1 MPRKI
6 RFLSRLVAPF
16 VTMTLLIGLNS
27 GFTKSVNA
35 EETLDPLEDASL
47 FFKERDRDVVKEIY
61 VVDGVNGDRD
71 VIGEAR
77 LSHNE
82 AEFLIYLKL
91 EEGWL
96 LDGVF
101 AYSGTGPIP
110 LTEEAKPD
118 KAKFTFGKDL
128 DPDAG
133 VHLLSIDLFG
143 GLNLTWYPEDAYKL
157 LQNVSVYCNVKF
169 ADTSHEAWVGN
180 ADDALFIEGDFA
192 SGTKLT
198 YQIKELVY
206 SKNVSKEEELGTD
219 KAKIEVMPVY
229 APAHRADG
237 ELVELTYRDA
247 AGNVESV
254 RKIAKPLVAVYAEE
268 VAGTSVKVHDVDG
281 TTATVRSRDVF
292 AAVSMDDG
300 GTWKKVNLSRS
311 ADLSSFMLENGIEY
325 LGDTFKP
332 NIKVQGN
339 KIVVAWTSK
348 FARSGTPTYTQDG
361 IEDIWGVGGPQRS
374 RDYTEDGWAGLEV
387 PFSAVWVTRG
397 FIDTTTGDVTWFK
410 AERLTSGRRDAN
422 QITIASAENAG
433 FGIVWQEDPDGLMPG
448 KAVGP
453 GEGWSGATTNQ
464 KTDIWYS
471 FIEMTG
477 FEDVD
482 EDFESNGEPQ
492 YDPEDP
498 LKGDGRPKSL
508 IQMSLPVRLTDNDVL
523 NTDSM
528 KMNVS
533 YGIGNK
539 TFMNYPV
546 TLADATVD
554 QTNFFRIH
562 IDDLQPLLNTYES
575 DALSD
580 EDGAHTYGYE
590 LEGLLYKDDGNPL
603 VRSDSEYLRF
613 YKKVN
618 NQEAVKYVAIT
629 MDGRLLDGD
638 TGASRANLMLQPYK
652 TADGKYSAYAI
663 LGYEET
669 KGSGSGPDEADDC
682 DDIADESGDGD
693 DRYYPDTGKNVIY
706 HSYDFKTVDKVSG
719 GVVLNPQEVNAKDE
733 KVYLVDEFG
742 KPILDFMKN
751 PIPAYENARRPRF
764 LVQSKAN
771 AIAGKKDDVKGT
783 VMVVL
788 YKMGAEGKG
797 RPSDIMMQRWEV
809 SKLDTGNPYDIKYL
823 SKKIQNISSVTPE
836 ILVPT
841 DNEENLKMLKW
852 KQTEGNLNDKTGLY
866 DNDDARAHR
875 GFLKGDLLIVGYTWT
890 PNWTAARNG
899 NDIYNLYIRRSF
911 DGGKNWTSDPKG
923 DGITHTEIFRDP
935 VTLERYE
942 YTESFKTGKYEPAR
956 NLSLLRNNKESVIEP
971 RVVGTPGTIVAV
983 TNDKSAY
990 YDKNAMVKVTGGYA
1004 YKEDVQ
1010 DTSSFWITYGTEDN
1024 VDTHIGSND
1033 DEDEEISAGPLDL
1046 YYSYSKNK
1054 GEDFYSYFKTIS
1066 EDSDGNNAGDVVEV
1080 WEWLAKD
1087 HGDYKPAQAEAQIRM
1102 SPNGNVFYAIWNES
1116 GIDPDDGIYK
1126 SDAIFRRITR
1136 NHSFVQTKRMGVYI
1150 TP

>member
-16 VTMTLLIGLNS
+16 VILTLVVGLNS
-27 GFTKSVNA
+27 GFKMSVNA
-35 EETLDPLEDASL
+35 EEILDPLEDTSL

-61 VVDGVNGDRD
+61 TVVEGTRT

-91 EEGWL
+91 NDGWL
-96 LDGVF
+96 LDKVF
-101 AYSGTGPIP
+101 AYSGTDSIP
-110 LTEEAKPD
+110 LTIENKPNID
-118 KAKFTFGKDL
+118 KFKFEYNL
-128 DPDAG
+128 QPDAG
-133 VHLLSIDLFG
+133 VHLLSIDLFSD
-143 GLNLTWYPEDAYKL
+143 LKLTWYPEDAYRL
-157 LQNVSVYCNVKF
+157 LQNVSVHCDVIN
-169 ADTSHEAWVGN
+169 DGTQHDAWVGN
-180 ADDALFIEGDFA
+180 ADDPLFIAEDLA

-206 SKNVSKEEELGTD
+206 SKNVSKDEELGTD

-247 AGNVESV
+247 AGDVESV

-268 VAGTSVKVHDVDG
+268 VAGTSVVVHDVDG
-281 TTATVRSRDVF
+281 STTPVKSRDVF

-300 GTWKKVNLSRS
+300 GTWKKTNLSRS
-311 ADLSSFMLENGIEY
+311 ADLTSFMLENGSVY

-348 FARSGTPTYTQDG
+348 FARSGTPTYAQEG

-374 RDYTEDGWAGLEV
+374 RDYSEDGWVGLEV
-387 PFSAVWVTRG
+387 PFSVVWVTRG
-397 FIDTTTGDVTWFK
+397 YIDPTTGDVTWFK

-422 QITIASAENAG
+422 QITIASAANAG
-433 FGIVWQEDPDGLMPG
+433 FGIVWQEDPDGLIPG
-448 KAVGP
+448 NAVGP
-453 GEGWSGATTNQ
+453 GEGWSGATTSQ

-471 FIEMTG
+471 YIGMKDFEK
-477 FEDVD
+477 EDVY
-482 EDFESNGEPQ
+482 FPING
-492 YDPEDP
+492 DPEFDETDP

-528 KMNVS
+528 KISVATGLDN
-533 YGIGNK
+533 G
-539 TFMNYPV
+539 TFANYTVP
-546 TLADATVD
+546 LADGTVD
-554 QTNFFRIH
+554 SVNFFRVH
-562 IDDLQPLLNTYES
+562 NEDLQPLLNAYVS
-575 DALSD
+575 DSLSD

-590 LEGLLYKDDGNPL
+590 LQGLLYKDDGDPL
-603 VRSDSEYLRF
+603 VRSESEYLHF

-618 NQEAVKYVAIT
+618 NQEADKYVAIT

-652 TADGKYSAYAI
+652 KPDQTYSAYAI

-669 KGSGSGPDEADDC
+669 KGTGSGPDDEGDDC
-682 DDIADESGDGD
+682 DEIADESGDGD

-706 HSYDFKTVDKVSG
+706 HSYDFVKVDTVSG
-719 GVVLNPQEVNAKDE
+719 GAILNPQEVNAKDE
-733 KVYLVDEFG
+733 KVYLVDEYG
-742 KPILDFMKN
+742 VPILDYMRNK
-751 PIPAYENARRPRF
+751 IPAYENARRPRF

-771 AIAGKKDDVKGT
+771 AIAGKKADVKGT
-783 VMVVL
+783 VMVTL

-797 RPSDIMMQRWEV
+797 RPSDIMMQMWEV
-809 SKLDTGNPYDIKYL
+809 SSLDTGNPYDIKYL

-841 DNEENLKMLKW
+841 DNEENVKMLKW
-852 KQTEGNLNDKTGLY
+852 KQTEGNLNDKTWAY

-911 DGGKNWTSDPKG
+911 NGGKDWTSDPKG

-935 VTLERYE
+935 ITLERYE
-942 YTESFKTGKYEPAR
+942 YTESYKAGKFEPAR

-983 TNDKSAY
+983 KDTSSPY
-990 YDKNAMVKVTGGYA
+990 YSSAMVKVTDGYA
-1004 YKEDVQ
+1004 FKEDVQ

-1024 VDTHIGSND
+1024 VDTNIGSYD
-1033 DEDEEISAGPLDL
+1033 DEGDEFSAGPLDL
-1046 YYSYSKNK
+1046 YYTYSKNK
-1054 GEDFYSYFKTIS
+1054 GEDFYTYFKTIN
-1066 EDSDGNNAGDVVEV
+1066 EDSDGNNAGDIVEV
-1080 WEWLAKD
+1080 WDWLAKD
-1087 HGDYKPAQAEAQIRM
+1087 QGEYTPAQAEAQIRM

-1116 GIDPDDGIYK
+1116 GTDPDDGNYK

-1136 NHSFVQTKRMGVYI
+1136 DHSFVQTRRMGVYI